1 MTSSARR
8 GCAEPR
14 VAGWRG
20 AAVALAA
27 AAALAGAVAAF
38 AGAVAVFSVDAHEPD
53 ASPAPL
59 MDFVPPPAGSYAL
72 HAIMRAPSGAVLDLD
87 GRRQPLRHF
96 TSGKITLLGFM
107 YTSCGD
113 PHGCPLAYQV
123 FHTVRHRVAARPE
136 LRDRVRLVSLS
147 FDPARDTPRAMR
159 SYMAGVA
166 PAAVE
171 WAFLTTE
178 SPRALV
184 PLLDG
189 FGQDVR
195 VEADG
200 GDRPLGPL
208 AHVLKVFLID
218 ARGTV
223 REIYTTSYL
232 YPEVILND
240 IQTLHLESATQRTM
254 R

>member
-1 MTSSARR
+1 MTLSVRR
-8 GCAEPR
+8 AAELGR
-14 VAGWRG
+14 V
-20 AAVALAA
+20 LAA
-27 AAALAGAVAAF
+27 AAALAGAVAAL

-53 ASPAPL
+53 AGAAPL
-59 MDFVPPPAGSYAL
+59 MDFVPPPAGSYPL
-72 HAIMRAPSGAVLDLD
+72 HAIMRAPDGAVLDLD
-87 GRRQPLRHF
+87 GRRQPLRQF
-96 TSGKITLLGFM
+96 TSGKITLLGLM

-113 PHGCPLAYQV
+113 PRGCPLAHQV
-123 FHTVRHRVAARPE
+123 FHTVRHRVATQPE

-159 SYMAGVA
+159 TYMAGVP

-178 SPRALV
+178 SPRTLV

-195 VEADG
+195 LELDAG
-200 GDRPLGPL
+200 GRPLGPL
-208 AHVLKVFLID
+208 AHVLKVFFFFND
-218 ARGTV
+218 TATT
-223 REIYTTSYL
+223 EIYTTSYL

>member
-1 MTSSARR
+1 MTLSVRR
-8 GCAEPR
+8 AAELGR
-14 VAGWRG
+14 V
-20 AAVALAA
+20 LAA
-27 AAALAGAVAAF
+27 AAALAGAVAAL
-38 AGAVAVFSVDAHEPD
+38 AGAVAVFSVDAHEP
-53 ASPAPL
+53 AAGAAPL
-59 MDFVPPPAGSYAL
+59 MDFVPPPAGSYPL
-72 HAIMRAPSGAVLDLD
+72 HAIMRAPDGAVLDLD
-87 GRRQPLRHF
+87 GHRQPLRHF
-96 TSGKITLLGFM
+96 TSGRITLLSFM
-107 YTSCGD
+107 YTSCSD

-123 FHTVRHRVAARPE
+123 LHTVRHRVATQPA

-147 FDPARDTPRAMR
+147 FDPARDTPRAMKR
-159 SYMAGVA
+159 YMAGVP

-195 VEADG
+195 VEVDG
-200 GDRPLGPL
+200 SGRSRGPL

-218 ARGTV
+218 TRGTV

-232 YPEVILND
+232 YPDVILND
-240 IQTLHLESATQRTM
+240 IQTLHLETARSTM

>member
-8 GCAEPR
+8 ACAELF
-14 VAGWRG
+14 
-20 AAVALAA
+20 AV
-27 AAALAGAVAAF
+27 AALAGAVL
-38 AGAVAVFSVDAHEPD
+38 VFSAGAHEPD
-53 ASPAPL
+53 ASPAPP
-59 MDFVPPPAGSYAL
+59 MDFVPPPAGSYPL
-72 HAIMRAPSGAVLDLD
+72 HAIMRAPHGAVLDLD

-107 YTSCGD
+107 YTSCSD

-123 FHTVRHRVAARPE
+123 FHTVRHRVAAQPA

-147 FDPARDTPRAMR
+147 FDPARDTPRAMK
-159 SYMAGVA
+159 SYMAGV
-166 PAAVE
+166 PPSAVE
-171 WAFLTTE
+171 WSFLTTE
-178 SPRALV
+178 SPRTLV

-195 VEADG
+195 VEVDG
-200 GDRPLGPL
+200 GGHALGPL
-208 AHVLKVFLID
+208 AHILKVFLID

-240 IQTLHLESATQRTM
+240 IQTLHLEAATRRTM

>member
-1 MTSSARR
+1 MTSSARP
-8 GCAEPR
+8 GAEPR

-20 AAVALAA
+20 I
-27 AAALAGAVAAF
+27 AAALVTAGVL
-38 AGAVAVFSVDAHEPD
+38 AGTVAVFSVGAHEPD
-53 ASPAPL
+53 GSPAPH
-59 MDFVPPPAGSYAL
+59 MDFVPPPAGSYPL
-72 HAIMRAPSGAVLDLD
+72 HAIMRAPDGAVLDLD

-107 YTSCGD
+107 YTSCSD

-123 FHTVRHRVAARPE
+123 FHTVRHRLATRPE

-147 FDPARDTPRAMR
+147 FDPARDTPRAMK

-178 SPRALV
+178 SPRTLV

-195 VEADG
+195 VEIDG
-200 GDRPLGPL
+200 GGRPVGPL

-232 YPEVILND
+232 YPDVILND
-240 IQTLHLESATQRTM
+240 IQTLHLENTARRTM

>member
-1 MTSSARR
+1 MTSSVRR
-8 GCAEPR
+8 AAERGR
-14 VAGWRG
+14 V
-20 AAVALAA
+20 LAA
-27 AAALAGAVAAF
+27 AAALAGAVAAL
-38 AGAVAVFSVDAHEPD
+38 SVDAHEPD
-53 ASPAPL
+53 AGAAPL
-59 MDFVPPPAGSYAL
+59 MDFVPPPAGSYPL
-72 HAIMRAPSGAVLDLD
+72 HPIMRAPDGAVLDLD

-107 YTSCGD
+107 YASCSD

-123 FHTVRHRVAARPE
+123 FHTVRHRVATRPE

-184 PLLDG
+184 P
-189 FGQDVR
+189 
-195 VEADG
+195 
-200 GDRPLGPL
+200 
-208 AHVLKVFLID
+208 
-218 ARGTV
+218 
-223 REIYTTSYL
+223 
-232 YPEVILND
+232 
-240 IQTLHLESATQRTM
+240 
-254 R
+254 